1 MGIHDGDG
9 VYNKNETE
17 TKQQFVGNADSEKR
31 TVIEVNVDNENNGD
45 YDQENG
51 DNGDYYVDDENG
63 DYVDDEN
70 GDYVDDQNNGDYAD
84 DGIENVYDED
94 NGDYVYAEN
103 EEDAESPKSFDTDN
117 MDEIYEIEAGD
128 EN

>member
-51 DNGDYYVDDENG
+51 DNGDYYVDD
-63 DYVDDEN
+63 
-70 GDYVDDQNNGDYAD
+70 QNNGDYAD